1 MSDHDYVI
9 VGAGS
14 AGCVL
19 AARLSED
26 PSIRVLLLEAGPRD
40 RKLEIRIPAAFSK
53 LFDSDV
59 DWGFR
64 TASQA
69 GLDGREVFFPRG
81 RVVGGSSS
89 INAMMV
95 LRGHRTDQV
104 AWGPGWSWDD
114 VEPAYARSEAA
125 FPRAELRDR
134 NPLTDAFVD
143 AAVAAG
149 LEQRADLNAPPGEGV
164 GFVPVSQRRGRR
176 FSVADGYL
184 RPALGRSNLDV
195 VTGAHAEELVLEND
209 RATGVSYRHA
219 DGRRDAIATREVI
232 LCAGAVGS
240 PHLLLLSGIGA
251 GSELAAAGIR
261 PRHELPGVGKGLRD
275 HLANGILVATAG
287 AETLH
292 TAESIPN
299 LLRWLL
305 RRRGPLTS
313 NVAEGAA
320 FVRTRATLAAPDLEL
335 LFAPVLFEEEGLAPP
350 SQHGFTL
357 ASVLLQPASE
367 GEIRLASPDPTA
379 APVIDPRYL
388 TDPTGHDAAVL
399 LDGIRLARRI
409 AATEPLARFVTQE
422 LLPGAAAVGE
432 ADLVRHLRERSQ
444 TLYHPVG
451 TCRLG
456 SDEYCVV
463 DAELRVHGLD
473 GLRVVDASVIPVL
486 PRGHTNWPT
495 VMVAERAADLITRA
509 DSRHSG

>member
-1 MSDHDYVI
+1 VSDHDYVI

-26 PSIRVLLLEAGPRD
+26 TSVRVLLLEAGPRD

-53 LFDSDV
+53 LYDSDV

-64 TASQA
+64 TAPQA
-69 GLDGREVFFPRG
+69 GLGGREVFFPRG

-95 LRGHRTDQV
+95 LRGHRSDQV
-104 AWGPGWSWDD
+104 AWGPGWRWDD

-134 NPLTDAFVD
+134 NPLTDAFVE
-143 AAVAAG
+143 AAVEAG
-149 LEQRADLNAPPGEGV
+149 VPRCGDLNAPPSEGV

-184 RPALGRSNLDV
+184 RPALGRSNLEL
-195 VTGAHAEELVLEND
+195 VTGAGVEQLILED
-209 RATGVSYRHA
+209 GRATGVSYRHENE
-219 DGRRDAIATREVI
+219 RREAYATREVI

-240 PHLLLLSGIGA
+240 PHLLLLSGVGPA
-251 GSELAAAGIR
+251 NELAPAGIE

-275 HLANGILVATAG
+275 HLANGILVATEG
-287 AETLH
+287 AETLYS
-292 TAESIPN
+292 AESIPN
-299 LLRWLL
+299 LLRWLI

-320 FVRTRATLAAPDLEL
+320 FIRTVAALAAPDLEL

-350 SQHGFTL
+350 SEHGFTL
-357 ASVLLQPASE
+357 ASVLLQPVSL

-379 APVIDPRYL
+379 APVIDPCYL
-388 TDPTGHDAAVL
+388 TDPKGHDAAVL
-399 LDGIRLARRI
+399 LHGIRLARRI
-409 AATEPLARFVTQE
+409 AATEPLARFVSRE
-422 LLPGAAAVGE
+422 LLPGAAAVGD
-432 ADLVRHLRERSQ
+432 ADLVSHLRERSQ
-444 TLYHPVG
+444 TLYHPIG

-456 SDEYCVV
+456 ADELAVV
-463 DAELRVHGLD
+463 DPELRVRGLD
-473 GLRVVDASVIPVL
+473 GLRVVDASVIPAL

-495 VMVAERAADLITRA
+495 VMVAERAAELMRV
-509 DSRHSG
+509 R